1 MGGKKRWLFFK
12 RMKKESWSLRWKYF
26 GSAFKFRPLN
36 LHLSFYDDVIFKIVS
51 AFEAIVLLL
60 SVCFFYLFCGCNCLA
75 VFSKLLQQGY
85 KLTEKVVGLW
95 VVQPLGFIKSSLK
108 ISLKR
113 MKQSWVLGLGL
124 GGYFKCGVGF
134 WVGGIKLIQ
143 HSGSVICA

>member
-1 MGGKKRWLFFK
+1 M
-12 RMKKESWSLRWKYF
+12 SL
-26 GSAFKFRPLN
+26 
-36 LHLSFYDDVIFKIVS
+36 
-51 AFEAIVLLL
+51 
-60 SVCFFYLFCGCNCLA
+60 CFSRTLFYL
-75 VFSKLLQQGY
+75 VVWWFSLSCLQQGY

-124 GGYFKCGVGF
+124 GGYVKCGVGF